1 MELNIRNVSLT
12 FGQKLILD
20 NINLNLHSGGLIGPN
35 GAGKSTLLR
44 TISTILKPEKGN
56 IFLDG
61 VDIVKYPKKMR
72 ISLGYLPQQVPYYP
86 HLTPIEYLQYIA
98 ALKGI
103 SKNKHEVI
111 LKIY

>member
-20 NINLNLHSGGLIGPN
+20 NINLNLHSGGLIGLIGPN

-61 VDIVKYPKKMR
+61 VDIVKYPEKMR
-72 ISLGYLPQQVPYYP
+72 ISLGYLPQQVPYY
-86 HLTPIEYLQYIA
+86 
-98 ALKGI
+98 
-103 SKNKHEVI
+103 SN
-111 LKIY
+111 